1 MKYYV
6 VFQYDA
12 FAEVMTPERYD
23 DFASAM
29 NRFHGICEFFP
40 DRSFYVIEVSRRN
53 AEVIASH
60 RSNQLS

>member
-12 FAEVMTPERYD
+12 FGEVMTPERYD

-40 DRSFYVIEVSRRN
+40 DRSFYVIEVSR
-53 AEVIASH
+53 
-60 RSNQLS
+60 